1 MTTVSS
7 FLVGLIG
14 TGSTQSL
21 SPAVHMTEGAAQDL
35 AYVFR
40 PIDLTALGL
49 ETDRLPEI
57 LDWCERLGYDAVTI
71 THPCKQAVIAHLDT
85 VDPVAA
91 ELGAVNTVLLT
102 PEGRIGYNTDT
113 TGFEA
118 AFRAEMPEAPL
129 GKVLQLGAGGAGTA
143 VADALVRLGTE
154 QLTIIDIDEDR
165 AAALATAM
173 RERRHIDVRSAPH
186 AELLALLSSADGV
199 VHCTPQGMHDH
210 PGTPFD
216 TALLRPD
223 LWVADIVYRP
233 LETELLRAARAAG
246 CATLAGGHMAVCQA
260 ADAFRLITGIQPD
273 VERMMRHF
281 RELTID
287 EEGAAS

>member
-1 MTTVSS
+1 MTTVPS

-21 SPAVHMTEGAAQDL
+21 SPSVHMTEGAAQDV

-40 PIDLTALGL
+40 TIDLTTLGL

-57 LDWCERLGYDAVTI
+57 LDWCELLGYDAVTI

-102 PEGRIGYNTDT
+102 PAGRIGYNTDT
-113 TGFEA
+113 SGFEA

-143 VADALVRLGTE
+143 VADALARLGTE

-165 AAALATAM
+165 AAALATAV
-173 RERRHIDVRSAPH
+173 RERRHTDVRSAPH
-186 AELLALLSSADGV
+186 AELVAQLSSADGV

-216 TALLRPD
+216 TTLLRPD

-233 LETELLRAARAAG
+233 LETELLRSARAAG

-281 RELTID
+281 RELTI

>member
-1 MTTVSS
+1 MTAVSS
-7 FLVGLIG
+7 YLVGLVG
-14 TGSTQSL
+14 TGVTQSL
-21 SPAVHMTEGAAQDL
+21 SPAVHMAEGAAQGL

-40 PIDLTALGL
+40 PVDLTALELDPG
-49 ETDRLPEI
+49 RLPEI

-71 THPCKQAVIAHLDT
+71 THPCKQAVIAHLDR

-91 ELGAVNTVLLT
+91 ALGAVNTVLLT
-102 PEGRIGYNTDT
+102 PEGRVGHNTDT

-118 AFRAEMPEAPL
+118 AFRADMPDAPR
-129 GKVLQLGAGGAGTA
+129 GAVVQLGAGGAGTA
-143 VADALVRLGTE
+143 VADALVRLGVE
-154 QLTIIDIDEDR
+154 RLTIADIDEDR
-165 AAALATAM
+165 AGALAATL
-173 RERRHIDVRSAPH
+173 RERRNADVRAAPH
-186 AELLALLSSADGV
+186 ADLVALLEAADGV

-216 TALLRPD
+216 PELLRPD

-246 CATLAGGHMAVCQA
+246 CATLAGGHMAVAQA

-273 VERMMRHF
+273 VDRMLAHF
-281 RELTID
+281 RELTLA
-287 EEGAAS
+287 EERGA